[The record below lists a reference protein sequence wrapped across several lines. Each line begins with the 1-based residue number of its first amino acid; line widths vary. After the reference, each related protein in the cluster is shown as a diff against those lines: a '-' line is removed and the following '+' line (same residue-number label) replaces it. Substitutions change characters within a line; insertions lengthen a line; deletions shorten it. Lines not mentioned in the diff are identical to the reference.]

1 MFGKTMMNISG
12 PALAFLALMALAGCD
27 GESAE
32 KPPAAQRTAPVTITP
47 IAGGASNSAEPIA
60 ARKRASSVPT
70 GSGFDFYVLS
80 LSWSPSWCL
89 ENDPAGRTMQCSSR
103 NDHGFIV
110 HGLWP
115 QNEEGYPEFCR
126 TRHADRVPDALGRSL
141 FDIMPSMGLIGHE
154 WRKHGTCSGL
164 GQEDYFAVLRA
175 AREKLKIPPALQRV
189 EQSRRTSPAD
199 IEAQLTA
206 ANPGLRPDAL
216 AVTCAAGRIDEVR
229 ICFEKDLSFR
239 ACRAIDRAG
248 CRLKNPTLPAI
259 P

>member
-1 MFGKTMMNISG
+1 MTNRFI
-12 PALAFLALMALAGCD
+12 AFLFLALFASTASAQERRSDNRQDHAG
-27 GESAE
+27 
-32 KPPAAQRTAPVTITP
+32 Q
-47 IAGGASNSAEPIA
+47 
-60 ARKRASSVPT
+60 
-70 GSGFDFYVLS
+70 FDFYVLS
-80 LSWSPSWCL
+80 LSWSPTFCASQSGGK
-89 ENDPAGRTMQCSSR
+89 NDQQCSTDKDFR
-103 NDHGFIV
+103 FIV

-115 QNEEGYPEFCR
+115 QYEKGYPDFCE
-126 TRHADRVPDALGRSL
+126 TKEPGRVPQSLGQPL

-164 GQEDYFAVLRA
+164 GQEEYFAVLRA

-216 AVTCAAGRIDEVR
+216 AVTCAAGQIDEVR